1 MTILGWIVVGL
12 IAGTLAR
19 WVTGSR
25 HGGCL
30 LTIVV
35 GILGG
40 VIGGA
45 LFRLATDNQKGVMD
59 DFDIGSV
66 FVAFVG
72 AVLLLLVI
80 GAIGRERHW

>member
-25 HGGCL
+25 QGGCL
-30 LTIVV
+30 LTTVV

-45 LFRLATDNQKGVMD
+45 LFQLATDSDKGVMD

-66 FVAFVG
+66 FVAFLG
-72 AVLLLLVI
+72 AVLLLLVL
-80 GAIGRERHW
+80 GAISRERHW

>member
-1 MTILGWIVVGL
+1 MTILGWIVVGF

-19 WVTGSR
+19 WVTGAR
-25 HGGCL
+25 RRGCL

-35 GILGG
+35 GVLGG
-40 VIGGA
+40 LIGGT
-45 LFRLATDNQKGVMD
+45 LFRLATDSDTDMMD

-72 AVLLLLVI
+72 AVLLLLI
-80 GAIGRERHW
+80 LEAISRDRHW

>member
-19 WVTGSR
+19 WVTGAR
-25 HGGCL
+25 RGGCL
-30 LTIVV
+30 VTIVV
-35 GILGG
+35 GVLGG
-40 VIGGA
+40 LIGGV
-45 LFRLATDNQKGVMD
+45 LFRLATDADNNVMD

-72 AVLLLLVI
+72 AVLLLLVLE
-80 GAIGRERHW
+80 AISRDRHW